1 MSLFAKIIKYITNPK
16 YRTIVNIDKGLY
28 KYMPD
33 EKYIALKFESRLGV
47 KPNLTEPRTFNEK
60 LQWLKLHDRKPL
72 YTTLVDKYAVK
83 RYVASI
89 IGEEYI
95 IPTIGIYNNFNNI
108 DFKKLP
114 KQFVIKCTHDSGGLV
129 ICKDKNKL
137 NIKEARKKINKCL
150 KRNFYYI
157 GREWPYKNVKPRII
171 IEKYM
176 EDKSC
181 SSTRDYKFFCFNG
194 KPTVAYISDGSH
206 TDDQKIAFF
215 DMSYRQLD
223 IKRSDYGDYDII
235 PRKPKNWEKMKEL
248 SSKLSYGMPHIRVDW
263 YEIDGKLYFGE
274 LTFFTCSGIIP
285 FEKESWNLKL
295 GNMIDLTLV
304 KLDEK

>member
-1 MSLFAKIIKYITNPK
+1 MIKQIKRFITSKSIRFSYLSQLGILNFMS
-16 YRTIVNIDKGLY
+16 
-28 KYMPD
+28 D
-33 EKYIALKFESRLGV
+33 EKYLQKKYEITTGEKLNIQNPK
-47 KPNLTEPRTFNEK
+47 TFNEK
-60 LQWLKLHDRKPL
+60 LQWLKLHDRKDI
-72 YTTLVDKYAVK
+72 YTKMVDKYEAK
-83 RYVASI
+83 QYVANI

-137 NIKEARKKINKCL
+137 NIKEARKKINKHL

-157 GREWPYKNVKPRII
+157 GREWPYKKVKPRII

-176 EDKSC
+176 EDKLC

-223 IKRSDYGDYDII
+223 IKRSDYGDYDKI
-235 PRKPKNWEKMKEL
+235 PRKPKNWEKMKKL

-304 KLDEK
+304 KLDEN

>member
-1 MSLFAKIIKYITNPK
+1 MIKQIKRFITSKSIRFSYLSQLGILNFMS
-16 YRTIVNIDKGLY
+16 
-28 KYMPD
+28 D
-33 EKYIALKFESRLGV
+33 EKYLQKKYEITTGEKLNIQNPK
-47 KPNLTEPRTFNEK
+47 TFNEK
-60 LQWLKLHDRKPL
+60 LQWLKLHDRKDI
-72 YTTLVDKYAVK
+72 YTKMVDKYEAK
-83 RYVASI
+83 QYVANI